1 MRLNSL
7 TLFGFKSFPARTK
20 LLFNQGVIAI
30 VGPNGCGKSNI
41 VDAIRWVLG
50 EQSPSML
57 RAKRMDDILYNGNN
71 DRQAGLAEV
80 RLVVENEGSFPPPGY
95 ENTPEIEIMR
105 RIHKSGDTE
114 YRINGKTC
122 RLKDIHYLFMD
133 TGVGSRA
140 YSILDQGQVSAF
152 IDMASQ
158 DRRLLIEE
166 VAGVSRFRARRSEA
180 ERRMVQTKQN
190 LERLGDLLVEVERQ
204 RKSLSRQAKRTAR
217 YLKLRKEQDKLDQA
231 LLAHVW
237 FAESERR
244 TDLEKERDN
253 LSAGLSGVWAELSKN
268 VADRERLELE
278 ALEAE
283 EALAAIRKGLADAED
298 SLRGLREEASQHDK
312 LLIKEENR
320 LQSAGKTLMELDEKG
335 TLIERSRER
344 LKKDIEDLKTEES
357 SYLVEISDREK
368 WIEESKA
375 VMDQVRESLEAV
387 KVEFVDAAAMHA
399 RLDSKRNGL
408 RDRRDRLRR
417 RLDQRRNELQ
427 GISGHVKGLEGDLKR
442 QQEKAEETASEL
454 GSLSHDEKGL
464 ESAVS
469 HLRSRLSAT
478 VEKRREADSE
488 LASCSARL
496 NALRTIDA
504 SGEGFSRATSKLL
517 GSDVPTLGVLA
528 DFLEVEQGWEHLVEI
543 ALGHGI
549 QALIVPDMKAFDKA
563 ISFLKNQP
571 AAGRASLIIPGREH
585 GKAEE
590 PWDNTLLEFARARYP
605 VDKVVA
611 DILAH
616 WKVVPDLKAAF
627 NIRNTD
633 NKALFYI
640 TPDGEIL
647 TPWGELV
654 FGDKDKASS
663 GILARKAEVSK
674 LTARENELHGSS
686 VQIRTEEDE
695 LSKGLSEAETGLK
708 EINEKKSRISEDLAG
723 HKKEKDRLLREIEVG
738 RERSQRIDLEIEEAE
753 EEILDVKMSLEG
765 LEEAIEVAVSASVE
779 AEGQIKGRE
788 DALRQ
793 QEQVLSR
800 RRKALEEYRI
810 KMARV
815 QTQLQEREQ
824 ELGRLADR
832 KNQIARDRE
841 MMLAEK
847 QDLAA
852 RLENRAGSLKDV
864 RVKIEAKENK
874 VLIEKRH
881 LHEVE
886 TQYDNTRQAV
896 AGLQGK
902 VSDLQTRLRDIEERV
917 HQNELVLSEVKQ
929 GLVYL
934 KKTARDHHRAD
945 IEEFCDKWRIS
956 PFSPDEAKERISE
969 IARKIDHIGSVN
981 LAAVEE
987 YRELEDRWDYLN
999 SQKEDLVSSIED
1011 LEQAIGRINRTCR
1024 TRFKEALDSVNESL
1038 SRVFPLLFE
1047 EGSAK
1052 LSLTSSDDIL
1062 NSGIDYLIQLPGKRI
1077 QYLNLLSGGEKAL
1090 AAMALILAIY
1100 FIKPGPFCLLD
1111 EVDAALDEANTVR
1124 FNRFIKKISE
1134 QSQVVVVTHNQKVM
1148 EIADVLYVVTMED
1161 KGVSRLVSV
1170 DLVGSQE
1177 EAGISLMT

>member
-20 LLFNQGVIAI
+20 LSFTQGVIAI

-57 RAKRMDDILYNGNN
+57 RAKKMDDVLYNGNN
-71 DRQAGLAEV
+71 DRRTDLAEV
-80 RLVVENEGSFPPPGY
+80 RLVVENKGSFVPPGY

-105 RIHKSGDTE
+105 RIHRSGDTE
-114 YRINGKTC
+114 YRINGKSC

-133 TGVGSRA
+133 TGVGARA

-152 IDMASQ
+152 IDMVPG

-166 VAGVSRFRARRSEA
+166 VAGISRFRAKRSEA
-180 ERRMVQTKQN
+180 ERRMAQTKQN
-190 LERLGDLLVEVERQ
+190 LERLEDLLVEVERQ
-204 RKSLSRQAKRTAR
+204 RKFLSRQAKRTER
-217 YLKLRKEQDKLDQA
+217 YLKLRREQDQLDQA

-237 FAESERR
+237 FAELGQR
-244 TDLEKERDN
+244 TDLEKEKDC
-253 LSAGLSGVWAELSKN
+253 LSADLSGVQAELSKN

-278 ALEAE
+278 VLEAE
-283 EALAAIRKGLADAED
+283 EALAAIRKGLTDAED
-298 SLRGLREEASQHDK
+298 SLQELREEASQHEK
-312 LLIKEENR
+312 FLIKEENR
-320 LQSAGKTLMELDEKG
+320 LQSAEKTLLELEEKG
-335 TLIERSRER
+335 ALIERGREG
-344 LKKDIEDLKTEES
+344 LQKDIKALKTEES

-375 VMDQVRESLEAV
+375 ARDQVRESLEAV
-387 KVEFVDAAAMHA
+387 KVQLVDAAARHA

-408 RDRRDRLRR
+408 RDREDRLRR

-427 GISGHVKGLEGDLKR
+427 GISEHVKGLQGDLKGH
-442 QQEKAEETASEL
+442 EKKVEETRTEL
-454 GSLSHDEKGL
+454 DSLSHDEKGL
-464 ESAVS
+464 EGVVS

-478 VEKRREADSE
+478 VEKRHEADSE
-488 LASCSARL
+488 LASCRARL
-496 NALRTIDA
+496 NALKTIDA
-504 SGEGFSRATSKLL
+504 SGEGFSRATNKLL
-517 GSDVPTLGVLA
+517 SSDVSTLGVLA
-528 DFLEVEQGWEHLVEI
+528 DFLEVEPGWEHLVEI

-549 QALIVPDMKAFDKA
+549 QALVVPDMEACDRA
-563 ISFLKNQP
+563 MSFLKEQP
-571 AAGRASLIIPGREH
+571 AGRASLIIPGKDR
-585 GKAEE
+585 GKVEE
-590 PWDNTLLEFARARYP
+590 KVDATLLEFVSAGHP

-611 DILAH
+611 DILIH
-616 WKVVPDLKAAF
+616 WKVAPDLKTAF
-627 NIRNTD
+627 KLRNTD

-640 TPDGEIL
+640 TLDGEIL

-663 GILARKAEVSK
+663 GILARKAEVST
-674 LTARENELHGSS
+674 LTVREKELHESYM
-686 VQIRTEEDE
+686 QIRSEEDE
-695 LSKGLSEAETGLK
+695 ISKELLKAETKLK
-708 EINEKKSRISEDLAG
+708 EVNEKKSRILEDLAG
-723 HKKEKDRLLREIEVG
+723 HKQEVDSLLMEIEAQK
-738 RERSQRIDLEIEEAE
+738 ERSQRIDLEIEEAE
-753 EEILDVKMSLEG
+753 EEILDVEVSLEG
-765 LEEAIEVAVSASVE
+765 LEEAVEVAVSARIE

-832 KNQIARDRE
+832 KDQIVRDRE
-841 MMLAEK
+841 TMLVEK
-847 QDLAA
+847 QSLAVQ
-852 RLENRAGSLKDV
+852 LENRAGSLKDV
-864 RVKIEAKENK
+864 RLRVEAKENN

-881 LHEVE
+881 LEEAE
-886 TQYDNTRQAV
+886 TKYDHTRQAV

-902 VSDLQTRLRDIEERV
+902 VNDLQTRLRAIEERV
-917 HQNELVLSEVKQ
+917 HQNELVLSEVEQ

-934 KKTARDHHRAD
+934 KKTAMDRHRAD

-956 PFSPDEAKERISE
+956 PFSPDEAKERISD
-969 IARKIDHIGSVN
+969 ITRKVDRLGSVN

-987 YRELEDRWDYLN
+987 YKELEDRWNYLN
-999 SQKEDLVSSIED
+999 SQKDDLISSIED

-1047 EGSAK
+1047 GGTAK
-1052 LSLTSSDDIL
+1052 LGLTSSDDIL
-1062 NSGIDYLIQLPGKRI
+1062 DSGIDYLIQLPGKRI

-1134 QSQVVVVTHNQKVM
+1134 QSQVVLVTHNQKVM
-1148 EIADVLYVVTMED
+1148 EIADVLYGVTMED

-1170 DLVGSQE
+1170 DLVESP
-1177 EAGISLMT
+1177 GI

>member
-20 LLFNQGVIAI
+20 LSFTQGVIAI

-71 DRQAGLAEV
+71 DGQTGLAEV

-133 TGVGSRA
+133 TGVGTRA

-152 IDMASQ
+152 IDMVPQ

-166 VAGVSRFRARRSEA
+166 VAGISRFRARRSEA

-190 LERLGDLLVEVERQ
+190 LERLEDLLVEVERQ
-204 RKSLSRQAKRTAR
+204 RKFLSRQAKRTGR
-217 YLKLRKEQDKLDQA
+217 YLKLRREQDQLDQA

-237 FAESERR
+237 FAESGRR

-253 LSAGLSGVWAELSKN
+253 LSADLSGVQAELSKN

-278 ALEAE
+278 VLEAE

-298 SLRGLREEASQHDK
+298 SLQELREEASQHDK

-320 LQSAGKTLMELDEKG
+320 LQSAEKTLMELDEKG
-335 TLIERSRER
+335 TLIERSREG
-344 LKKDIEDLKTEES
+344 LKKDIEALKTEES
-357 SYLVEISDREK
+357 SYLVEISDRENG
-368 WIEESKA
+368 IEESKA
-375 VMDQVRESLEAV
+375 IRDQVRESLEAV
-387 KVEFVDAAAMHA
+387 KVELVDAAARHA

-408 RDRRDRLRR
+408 RDRKDRLRR

-427 GISGHVKGLEGDLKR
+427 GISGHVKDLEGDLKG
-442 QQEKAEETASEL
+442 QQEKVEETRAEL
-454 GSLSHDEKGL
+454 DSLSHDGKAL

-469 HLRSRLSAT
+469 TLRSRLSAT
-478 VEKRREADSE
+478 VEKRHEADSE
-488 LASCSARL
+488 LASCRARL
-496 NALRTIDA
+496 NALKTIDA
-504 SGEGFSRATSKLL
+504 SGEGFSRATNKLL

-528 DFLEVEQGWEHLVEI
+528 DFLEVEPGWEHLVEI

-549 QALIVPDMKAFDKA
+549 QALVVPDMEACDKA
-563 ISFLKNQP
+563 ISFLKDQP
-571 AAGRASLIIPGREH
+571 VGRASLIIPGKDHCKVGEK
-585 GKAEE
+585 G
-590 PWDNTLLEFARARYP
+590 DGTLLEFVTAGHP

-611 DILAH
+611 DILVH
-616 WKVVPDLKAAF
+616 WKIVPDLKAAF

-663 GILARKAEVSK
+663 GILARKAEVSG
-674 LTARENELHGSS
+674 LTVRENELHESS
-686 VQIRTEEDE
+686 MQIRIEEDE
-695 LSKGLSEAETGLK
+695 ISKELSEAETKLK
-708 EINEKKSRISEDLAG
+708 EINEKKGRIFEDLAG
-723 HKKEKDRLLREIEVG
+723 HKQEVDSLLMKIESE

-753 EEILDVKMSLEG
+753 EEILDIEISLEG
-765 LEEAIEVAVSASVE
+765 LEEAIEVAVSARIE
-779 AEGQIKGRE
+779 AEGHIKGRE

-793 QEQVLSR
+793 QEQVLAR
-800 RRKALEEYRI
+800 RRKVLEEYRI

-832 KNQIARDRE
+832 KNQVSRDRE

-847 QDLAA
+847 QDLAV
-852 RLENRAGSLKDV
+852 RLEDRAGSLKDV
-864 RVKIEAKENK
+864 RVKVETKENE

-881 LHEVE
+881 LEKAE
-886 TQYDNTRQAV
+886 TEYDKTRQAV

-902 VSDLQTRLRDIEERV
+902 VNDLQTRLRDIEERV
-917 HQNELVLSEVKQ
+917 HQNELVLSEVEQ
-929 GLVYL
+929 ALVYL
-934 KKTARDHHRAD
+934 KKTAWDHHQAN

-956 PFSPDEAKERISE
+956 PFSPDEAKERVSE
-969 IARKIDHIGSVN
+969 IARKIDRIGSVN

-999 SQKEDLVSSIED
+999 SQKDDLISSIED
-1011 LEQAIGRINRTCR
+1011 LEQAISRINRTCR

-1038 SRVFPLLFE
+1038 SRVFSLLFE
-1047 EGSAK
+1047 GGSAK
-1052 LSLTSSDDIL
+1052 LNLTSSDDIL
-1062 NSGIDYLIQLPGKRI
+1062 DSGIDYLIQLPGKRI

-1134 QSQVVVVTHNQKVM
+1134 QSQVVLVTHNQKVM
-1148 EIADVLYVVTMED
+1148 EIADVLYGVTMED

-1170 DLVGSQE
+1170 DLVESPGN
-1177 EAGISLMT
+1177 

>member
-20 LLFNQGVIAI
+20 LSFTKGVIGI

-71 DRQAGLAEV
+71 DGQTGLAEV

-133 TGVGSRA
+133 TGVGTRA

-152 IDMASQ
+152 IDMVPQ
-158 DRRLLIEE
+158 DRRFLIEE
-166 VAGVSRFRARRSEA
+166 VAGISRFRARRSEA

-190 LERLGDLLVEVERQ
+190 LERLEDLLVEVERQ
-204 RKSLSRQAKRTAR
+204 RKFLSRQAKRTRR
-217 YLKLRKEQDKLDQA
+217 YLKLRREQDQLDQA
-231 LLAHVW
+231 LIAHVW
-237 FAESERR
+237 FAESGRR

-253 LSAGLSGVWAELSKN
+253 LSADLSGVQAELSKN

-278 ALEAE
+278 VLEAE
-283 EALAAIRKGLADAED
+283 EALAVIRKGLADAED
-298 SLRGLREEASQHDK
+298 SLQELREEASQHDK
-312 LLIKEENR
+312 SLIKEENR
-320 LQSAGKTLMELDEKG
+320 LQSAEKTLMELDEKG
-335 TLIERSRER
+335 AWIERGRER
-344 LKKDIEDLKTEES
+344 LKKDIETLKTEES
-357 SYLVEISDREK
+357 SYLVEISDRENG
-368 WIEESKA
+368 IEESKA
-375 VMDQVRESLEAV
+375 IRDQVRESLEAV
-387 KVEFVDAAAMHA
+387 KVELVDAAARHA

-408 RDRRDRLRR
+408 KDRKDRLRH

-427 GISGHVKGLEGDLKR
+427 GISGHVKDLEGDLKG
-442 QQEKAEETASEL
+442 QQEKVEETRAEL
-454 GSLSHDEKGL
+454 DSLSHDGKAL

-478 VEKRREADSE
+478 VGKRHEADSE
-488 LASCSARL
+488 LASCRARL
-496 NALRTIDA
+496 NALKTIDA
-504 SGEGFSRATSKLL
+504 SGEGFSRATNKLL

-528 DFLEVEQGWEHLVEI
+528 DFLEVEPGWEHLVEI

-549 QALIVPDMKAFDKA
+549 QALVVPDMEACDKA
-563 ISFLKNQP
+563 ISFLKDQP
-571 AAGRASLIIPGREH
+571 SGRASLIIPGKEH
-585 GKAEE
+585 SKAEE
-590 PWDNTLLEFARARYP
+590 TGDNTLLEFVRAGHP
-605 VDKVVA
+605 VNKVVA
-611 DILAH
+611 DILVH
-616 WKVVPDLKAAF
+616 WKVVPDLKTAF

-640 TPDGEIL
+640 TSDGEIL

-663 GILARKAEVSK
+663 GILARKAEVSG
-674 LTARENELHGSS
+674 LTVRENELHESS
-686 VQIRTEEDE
+686 MQIRIEEDE
-695 LSKGLSEAETGLK
+695 ISKGLSEAETGLK
-708 EINEKKSRISEDLAG
+708 EVNEKKGRISEDLAG
-723 HKKEKDRLLREIEVG
+723 HKKERDSLLREIEAE

-753 EEILDVKMSLEG
+753 EEILDVEVSLEG
-765 LEEAIEVAVSASVE
+765 LEEAIEVAVSARIE
-779 AEGQIKGRE
+779 AEGHIKGRE

-793 QEQVLSR
+793 QEQVLAR
-800 RRKALEEYRI
+800 RRKVLEEYRI

-832 KNQIARDRE
+832 KNQVSRDRE

-847 QDLAA
+847 QDLAV
-852 RLENRAGSLKDV
+852 RLEDRTGSLKDV
-864 RVKIEAKENK
+864 RVKVETKENE

-881 LHEVE
+881 LEKAE
-886 TQYDNTRQAV
+886 TEYDKTRQAV

-902 VSDLQTRLRDIEERV
+902 VNDLQTRLRDIEEQV
-917 HQNELVLSEVKQ
+917 HQNELVLSEVEQ
-929 GLVYL
+929 ALVYL
-934 KKTARDHHRAD
+934 KKTAWDHHQAN

-956 PFSPDEAKERISE
+956 PFSPDEAKDRISE
-969 IARKIDHIGSVN
+969 IARKIDRIGSVN

-999 SQKEDLVSSIED
+999 SQKDDLISSIED
-1011 LEQAIGRINRTCR
+1011 LEQAISRINRTCR

-1047 EGSAK
+1047 GGSAK
-1052 LSLTSSDDIL
+1052 LKLTSSDDIL

-1077 QYLNLLSGGEKAL
+1077 QYLNLLSGGEKVL

-1134 QSQVVVVTHNQKVM
+1134 QSQVVLVTHNQKVM
-1148 EIADVLYVVTMED
+1148 EIADVLFGVTMED

-1170 DLVGSQE
+1170 DLVE
-1177 EAGISLMT
+1177 NPGI

>member
-20 LLFNQGVIAI
+20 LSFNQGVIAI

-71 DRQAGLAEV
+71 DGQTGQAEV
-80 RLVVENEGSFPPPGY
+80 RLVVENEGPFPPPGY
-95 ENTPEIEIMR
+95 ENAPEIEIMR

-114 YRINGKTC
+114 YSINGKTC

-140 YSILDQGQVSAF
+140 YSIMDQGRVSAF
-152 IDMASQ
+152 IDMVPQ

-180 ERRMVQTKQN
+180 ERRMVLTKQN
-190 LERLGDLLVEVERQ
+190 LERLEDLLVEVERQ
-204 RKSLSRQAKRTAR
+204 RKFLSIQAKRTGR
-217 YLKLRKEQDKLDQA
+217 YLKLRKEQEQLDQA

-237 FAESERR
+237 FAELGRR

-253 LSAGLSGVWAELSKN
+253 LSASLSGVQAELSKN

-283 EALAAIRKGLADAED
+283 EALAEIRKGLTDAQD
-298 SLRGLREEASQHDK
+298 SLQELREEASRHEK

-320 LQSAGKTLMELDEKG
+320 LQSAEKILMELDEKG
-335 TLIERSRER
+335 ALIEHSREG
-344 LKKDIEDLKTEES
+344 LKKDIEALKAEES
-357 SYLVEISDREK
+357 SYLVEISDRENG
-368 WIEESKA
+368 IEETKA
-375 VMDQVRESLEAV
+375 IRDQVKESLEAV
-387 KVEFVDAAAMHA
+387 KVELVDVAARHA
-399 RLDSKRNGL
+399 RLDSKRNDL
-408 RDRRDRLRR
+408 RDREDRLRR

-427 GISGHVKGLEGDLKR
+427 VISEHIKGLEGDLKG
-442 QQEKAEETASEL
+442 QQEKVEETRAEL
-454 GSLSHDEKGL
+454 DSLSHDGKAL
-464 ESAVS
+464 EGAVS
-469 HLRSRLSAT
+469 TLRSRLSAT
-478 VEKRREADSE
+478 MEKRREADSE
-488 LASCSARL
+488 LASCRARL
-496 NALRTIDA
+496 NALKTIEA
-504 SGEGFSRATSKLL
+504 SGEGFSRATNKLL
-517 GSDVPTLGVLA
+517 SSDVPTLGVLA
-528 DFLEVEQGWEHLVEI
+528 DFLEVEPGWEHLVEI

-549 QALIVPDMKAFDKA
+549 QALVVPDMEACDKA
-563 ISFLKNQP
+563 VSFLKNQP
-571 AAGRASLIIPGREH
+571 SGRASLIIPGRDRC
-585 GKAEE
+585 KVEE
-590 PWDNTLLEFARARYP
+590 KGDGTLLEFVTAGHP
-605 VDKVVA
+605 CDKVVA
-611 DILAH
+611 DILIH

-627 NIRNTD
+627 NLRDTD

-663 GILARKAEVSK
+663 GILARKAEVSG
-674 LTARENELHGSS
+674 LTVRENGLRESS
-686 VQIRTEEDE
+686 MQIRIEEDE
-695 LSKGLSEAETGLK
+695 MSKGLSEAETGLK
-708 EINEKKSRISEDLAG
+708 EVNEKKGRISEDLAG
-723 HKKEKDRLLREIEVG
+723 HKKDRDGLLREIEAEK
-738 RERSQRIDLEIEEAE
+738 ERSERIDLEIEEAE
-753 EEILDVKMSLEG
+753 EEILDVEASLEG
-765 LEEAIEVAVSASVE
+765 MEKAIEVAVSARIE
-779 AEGQIKGRE
+779 AEGHIKGRE

-793 QEQVLSR
+793 QEQVLAR
-800 RRKALEEYRI
+800 RRKVLEEYRI

-832 KNQIARDRE
+832 KNRVSRDRE
-841 MMLAEK
+841 MMLAER
-847 QDLAA
+847 QDLAV
-852 RLENRAGSLKDV
+852 RLEDRAGSLKDV
-864 RVKIEAKENK
+864 RVKVETKENE
-874 VLIEKRH
+874 VLIEKRR
-881 LHEVE
+881 LQKAEME
-886 TQYDNTRQAV
+886 YDNTRQAV

-902 VSDLQTRLRDIEERV
+902 VNDLQTRLRDIEERV
-917 HQNELVLSEVKQ
+917 HQNELVLSEAEQ
-929 GLVYL
+929 ALVYL
-934 KKTARDHHRAD
+934 KKTAWDHHRAD

-956 PFSPDEAKERISE
+956 PFSPDEAKERISQ
-969 IARKIDHIGSVN
+969 IALKIDRIGSVN

-999 SQKEDLVSSIED
+999 SQKDDLISSIED

-1047 EGSAK
+1047 GGAAK
-1052 LSLTSSDDIL
+1052 LNLTSSDDIL

-1134 QSQVVVVTHNQKVM
+1134 RSQVVLVTHNQKVM
-1148 EIADVLYVVTMED
+1148 EIADVLYGVTMED

-1170 DLVGSQE
+1170 DLVESP
-1177 EAGISLMT
+1177 GI